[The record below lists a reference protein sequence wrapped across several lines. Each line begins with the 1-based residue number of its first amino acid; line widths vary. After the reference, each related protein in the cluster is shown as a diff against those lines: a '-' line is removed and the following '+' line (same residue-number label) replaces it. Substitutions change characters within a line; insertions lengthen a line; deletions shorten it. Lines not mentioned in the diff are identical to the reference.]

1 MGCEAN
7 PPGST
12 DVPRPSGKQRKGTL
26 APSGLALMLSAGM
39 DNWSV
44 AHADGHVQGVL
55 TLAAIRDA
63 SARSPRDRVEKH
75 AQPKT
80 REERPETLVAYWY
93 IARRAAAQPAPG
105 SAPRRG
111 DTTMRS
117 QQREHIATVM
127 QVAEEGIETPTAS
140 AHDEIIRAS
149 WARCVHEHRLD
160 PTRMQE
166 AVILPSERLR
176 EHQDRIEEFLHI
188 ARHGLETLYQQVAGL
203 GYCVL
208 LTDARGVTV
217 DFLGDLVFEPSLRK
231 AGLYLGA
238 DWSEHNA
245 GTCGVGTC
253 ITTGEALTVHLNDH
267 FDATH
272 IPLSCTTAP
281 VYDAYGKLN
290 AVLDISRLTS
300 PQPKESQHLALQ
312 LVKVYAHYVENASF
326 LHGFRH
332 DWIMRLGAA
341 PQFLDV
347 NPEYLLAVDAG
358 GRVIGHNRRAQLLLE
373 AHWKTTVIGMPFERL
388 FNATLAEFGR
398 FTAARA
404 PDQRAV
410 TLAGS
415 GRVLFMLALPP
426 PLRWAMPQGASAPD
440 RKVPAAMA
448 ALSGGDPA
456 LDRQIERAARLVNS
470 PVSMLLTGETGS
482 GKEYFAKAVHRSSE
496 RRSRPFI
503 AVNCAAIPET
513 LIESEL
519 FGHLPGSFSGAG
531 PKGKRGLIQ
540 EADGGT
546 LFLDEIGDMPRDLQA
561 RLLRVL
567 AEREVLP
574 IGATKPVPVN
584 IRVIAATHCDLEA
597 LVRQG
602 RFRDDLYYRLNGA
615 HITLPPLRERRDLAW
630 LIQHMLV
637 PPDESGSAAP
647 LQISSQASEWLHA
660 HRWPGNL
667 RELRN
672 VIEFARA
679 VCSEGFI
686 DLCDLPDSL
695 VRSGAAAGTQQ
706 AAATGAAH
714 APSPEAA
721 LLLQYLRA
729 AQWNVSAVAR
739 QLGIARMTLYRRM
752 QRYGIESP
760 NHLNDLP
767 S

>member
-1 MGCEAN
+1 M
-7 PPGST
+7 
-12 DVPRPSGKQRKGTL
+12 Q
-26 APSGLALMLSAGM
+26 
-39 DNWSV
+39 
-44 AHADGHVQGVL
+44 
-55 TLAAIRDA
+55 
-63 SARSPRDRVEKH
+63 
-75 AQPKT
+75 
-80 REERPETLVAYWY
+80 
-93 IARRAAAQPAPG
+93 
-105 SAPRRG
+105 
-111 DTTMRS
+111 S
-117 QQREHIATVM
+117 QQREHIDTVIE
-127 QVAEEGIETPTAS
+127 VAANGIGTPKAI

-149 WARCVHEHRLD
+149 WSRCVHEHRLD

-166 AVILPSERLR
+166 PVILPSTLLR

-188 ARHGLETLYQQVAGL
+188 ARHGVETLYQQVAGL

-238 DWSEHNA
+238 DWSESRA

-253 ITTGEALTVHLNDH
+253 IATGEALTVHLDDH

-272 IPLSCTTAP
+272 IPLSCTVAP
-281 VYDAYGKLN
+281 VYNAQGTLN

-312 LVKVYAHYVENASF
+312 LVKMYAHHVENASF
-326 LHGFRH
+326 LHSFRR
-332 DWIMRLGAA
+332 DWVLRLSAV
-341 PQFLDV
+341 PQFLEV
-347 NPEYLLAVDAG
+347 NPEYLLAIDAG
-358 GRVIGHNRRAQLLLE
+358 GCVIGHNRRAQLLLE
-373 AHWKTTVIGMPFERL
+373 AQWKKSVIGLPFERL
-388 FNATLAEFGR
+388 FNSSINDFGR
-398 FTAARA
+398 FTQGRA

-410 TLAGS
+410 TVAGS
-415 GRVLFMLALPP
+415 GQVLFMLASPAPP
-426 PLRWAMPQGASAPD
+426 RYGVPREAVPD
-440 RKVPAAMA
+440 RKVPSPLA

-456 LDRQIERAARLVNS
+456 LDRQIERAARLVNT

-519 FGHLPGSFSGAG
+519 FGHLPGSFSGAS

-540 EADGGT
+540 EADTGT

-597 LVRQG
+597 LVREG

-615 HITLPPLRERRDLAW
+615 HIVLPPLRERRDLAW
-630 LIQHMLV
+630 LIQRMLSAQG
-637 PPDESGSAAP
+637 DGSETAKSFTLSP
-647 LQISSQASEWLHA
+647 EASEWLHA

-667 RELRN
+667 RELCN

-679 VCSEGFI
+679 VCTGGLIEI
-686 DLCDLPDSL
+686 DDLPDHL
-695 VRSGAAAGTQQ
+695 LRAEAPRVNAGA
-706 AAATGAAH
+706 GAPTASQ
-714 APSPEAA
+714 PLSPDAA

-729 AQWNVSAVAR
+729 ARWNVSAVAR
-739 QLGIARMTLYRRM
+739 QLGITRMTLYRRM
-752 QRYGIESP
+752 ERYGIESP
-760 NHLNDLP
+760 NQMQGTPD
-767 S
+767 